1 MSQNSPIGSP
11 RSFCINV
18 LFNSDHQPRM
28 LTATR
33 QGTSVWAMPISRTTV
48 PKFGKGRVADNT
60 PTILSHPLNRLT
72 KSNPAAVEAIIA
84 PTHDPHLW
92 HETRSL

>member
-1 MSQNSPIGSP
+1 MET
-11 RSFCINV
+11 RSGLCF
-18 LFNSDHQPRM
+18 LF
-28 LTATR
+28 
-33 QGTSVWAMPISRTTV
+33 
-48 PKFGKGRVADNT
+48 ADNT